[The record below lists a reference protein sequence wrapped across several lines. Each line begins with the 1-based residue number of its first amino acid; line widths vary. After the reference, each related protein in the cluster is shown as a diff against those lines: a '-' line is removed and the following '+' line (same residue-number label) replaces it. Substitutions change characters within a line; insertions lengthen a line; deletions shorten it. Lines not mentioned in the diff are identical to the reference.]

1 MRVLAWPAESSN
13 PYVAE
18 LYQTATELD
27 PALDVIDFR
36 PATAWRTKADVIH
49 VHWPE
54 IAPQSP
60 SLPRAVTKSVLVL
73 ATLAVNRLRGG
84 AAVWTSHN
92 LQAHEERHPRL
103 GRWYRQ
109 AFDRLIDGVI
119 HLSEQS
125 QQAMAD
131 HPRLGSKP
139 SAVAPHG
146 RYRAA
151 ADPLPSRAEARAELG
166 LDPDGTVLA
175 SVGFIRP
182 YKQIPGLIAALADM
196 SVEATLLVAGEP
208 QDAEIEAEVRAAA
221 AGVDGVVLDDRWLTE
236 AELAT
241 RIRAADA
248 VVLGY
253 REVNNSGVAILALG
267 LGRPVAV
274 TPAGAMLGLA
284 DAVGP
289 DWVASVE
296 VPLTGAQ
303 LDRLAVWAAAARE
316 GEPDLSAFSPDLA
329 AERTLEFYRSV
340 AR

>member
-1 MRVLAWPAESSN
+1 MRVLAWPAESTN

-27 PALDVIDFR
+27 PTLDVVDFR
-36 PATAWRTKADVIH
+36 PAKAWRTRADVIH
-49 VHWPE
+49 IHWPE

-60 SLPRAVTKSVLVL
+60 SLPRAVAKSALVL

-84 AAVWTSHN
+84 TAVWTSHN
-92 LQAHEERHPRL
+92 LQPHEERHPRL
-103 GRWYRQ
+103 GRLYRQ
-109 AFDRLIDGVI
+109 VFDRLIDGVI
-119 HLSEQS
+119 HLSDQS
-125 QQAMAD
+125 EQAMAD

-151 ADPLPSRAEARAELG
+151 AEPLQERAAARAELG
-166 LDPDGTVLA
+166 LDPDGIVLA

-182 YKQIPGLIAALADM
+182 YKQIPGLVTAFADM
-196 SVEATLLVAGEP
+196 SVDATLLVAGEP
-208 QDAEIEAEVRAAA
+208 QDGEIEAEVRAAA
-221 AGVDGVVLDDRWLTE
+221 DGVDGVVLDDRWLTE
-236 AELAT
+236 AELTT

-289 DWVASVE
+289 NWVASVE
-296 VPLTGAQ
+296 VPLTGEQ
-303 LDRLAVWAAAARE
+303 LDRVARWAAGGRQ

-329 AERTLEFYRSV
+329 AERTLEFYRSL